1 MNKDHLRPLVALAAV
16 FALALTVGFTTAGG
30 SSAATP
36 LASGAPGS
44 AVAQAGGWVFEGCW
58 TYWPAGP
65 CRDVYRD
72 AAGQYWICKAC
83 GTTGNPSPG
92 KCSRISIQTLNI
104 GYWCS

>member
-1 MNKDHLRPLVALAAV
+1 MIRNRMGPLAALVAT
-16 FALALTVGFTTAGG
+16 FALALIVGFTAAGG
-30 SSAATP
+30 SPAAAP
-36 LASGAPGS
+36 AASGAPGS
-44 AVAQAGGWVFEGCW
+44 AVAQASGWVFGGCW
-58 TYWPAGP
+58 TYWPARP

-83 GTTGNPSPG
+83 GTTGNPGPG